1 MDKSQRLETINNL
14 KLAIELAGDGGPQP
28 FTSEEYKLMYEL
40 MDELEKQESLK
51 YTDNSILYISED
63 DTDDFFVDST
73 IRENYEKIIGKC
85 FINKPIGCA
94 VKIIGLPVKGVRN
107 WDGGYD
113 YCNFIYERF
122 DKYQFSGWE
131 IEDYNWL
138 QEQTEPEYE
147 NCKLTPYANI
157 NIASENMFH
166 VGKNGNLYTTVD
178 CGDEWYEFTEISNE
192 EFEKIRNEAIEISD

>member
-1 MDKSQRLETINNL
+1 M
-14 KLAIELAGDGGPQP
+14 
-28 FTSEEYKLMYEL
+28 
-40 MDELEKQESLK
+40 
-51 YTDNSILYISED
+51 
-63 DTDDFFVDST
+63 
-73 IRENYEKIIGKC
+73 
-85 FINKPIGCA
+85 
-94 VKIIGLPVKGVRN
+94 PVKGVRN

-122 DKYQFSGWE
+122 DEYKFSGWE

-157 NIASENMFH
+157 NIASENMLL

-192 EFEKIRNEAIEISD
+192 EFEKIRNEAIENIKI